1 MNHVQILKRSWTI
14 TWKYRALWVLGFL
27 LALTSGGGGNGG
39 GSGSNSN
46 FQFGDNNRFNF
57 GDWSQFPEGLADLM
71 RSIEAGL
78 RNFFRPDNMGTVI
91 GLIVGVSIL
100 AIALGVLFTII
111 RYVSEAG
118 IIRMVN
124 RYEST
129 EEKVSWRQGWRMGWS
144 RAAFRLFLI
153 DLVVYLPVVLGVIA
167 LFGCAALPVI
177 VGSVAAEDLSVPGL
191 VATIGMVLLAVF
203 AIFALTVVLGLF
215 MELVHREA
223 VLNDGGVF
231 ASIRTGWNLM
241 RSHLKDIFIL
251 WLIMVGIQIGVG
263 IAGIPVFLL
272 AVIIAVLLGG
282 GAGVGLYFLLD
293 AVATGAAAWGWGIG
307 VGVGLFILLL
317 VLIFSFLTG
326 LFLVYRSSV
335 WTLAYRDVTSPVRA
349 AVVPTVAPGGD
360 ELPTA

>member
-1 MNHVQILKRSWTI
+1 MNHVQILKRAWTI
-14 TWKYRALWVLGFL
+14 TWKYRALWALGFL
-27 LALTSGGGGNGG
+27 LALTSGGGGGSGG
-39 GSGSNSN
+39 GSNSN
-46 FQFGDNNRFNF
+46 FRIDGNNNFHF
-57 GDWSQFPEGLADLM
+57 GDWSQLPAGLADLM

-78 RNFFRPDNMGTVI
+78 RNFFRPGNMSTVI
-91 GLIVGVSIL
+91 GLVIALVIVSII
-100 AIALGVLFTII
+100 IAVVFTII
-111 RYVSEAG
+111 RYVSETG

-167 LFGCAALPVI
+167 MFGCAALPVI
-177 VGSVAAEDLSVPGL
+177 VSSVASNDLSVPGL

-215 MELVHREA
+215 MELVRREA
-223 VLNDGGVF
+223 VLNDNGVF

-241 RSHLKDIFIL
+241 RAHLKDIFIL

-272 AVIIAVLLGG
+272 VVVIAVLLGG

-293 AVATGAAAWGWGIG
+293 AIATGAAAWGWGIG

-317 VLIFSFLTG
+317 VLVFSFLSG

-349 AVVPTVAPGGD
+349 TVVPTVAPGGD
-360 ELPTA
+360 VLTNE

>member
-27 LALTSGGGGNGG
+27 LALTSGGGGGSGG
-39 GSGSNSN
+39 GSNSN
-46 FQFGDNNRFNF
+46 VQVGDNNHFDF
-57 GDWSQFPEGLADLM
+57 GDWSQLPAGLADLM

-78 RNFFRPDNMGTVI
+78 RNFFRPDNMSTVI
-91 GLIVGVSIL
+91 GVVVGIVIL
-100 AIALGVLFTII
+100 SIALAVLFTII

-144 RAAFRLFLI
+144 RSAFRLFLI
-153 DLVVYLPVVLGVIA
+153 DLVVYLPVVLGLMV

-177 VGSVAAEDLSVPGL
+177 IGSVAAEDLSVPGL
-191 VATIGMVLLAVF
+191 VATIGIVLLAVF
-203 AIFALTVVLGLF
+203 LIFALTVILGLF
-215 MELVHREA
+215 MELAHREA

-241 RSHLKDIFIL
+241 RAHLKDIFIL

-263 IAGIPVFLL
+263 IASIPLFLL
-272 AVIIAVLLGG
+272 VVLIAVLLGG
-282 GAGVGLYFLLD
+282 GVGAGLYFLLD
-293 AVATGAAAWGWGIG
+293 AVATGVAAWGWGIG

-317 VLIFSFLTG
+317 ILIFSFLTG

-335 WTLAYRDVTSPVRA
+335 WTLAYRDVTSPVQA
-349 AVVPTVAPGGD
+349 AVIPSVAPGGD
-360 ELPTA
+360 VFPTV